1 MLVIVTEVSQP
12 VVSQATDAFSCLA
25 TVRHSDVGRVAY
37 LISPAQ
43 RTGHYSITLQVV
55 LAVRKKNGKKPREK
69 KRFSSG
75 FFPKPQEKNIYG
87 KKRKFNEVRI

>member
-75 FFPKPQEKNIYG
+75 FFSEASG
-87 KKRKFNEVRI
+87 KKHLWKKTKI